1 MTWALAPGSPLAGI
15 PGLTRAAYLLSI
27 GLAVGCAYVPTT
39 QLDYDPAGP
48 KSQSP
53 APLTLAVVPFDE
65 ARLPLNMSS
74 EMAHLFLT
82 YIPGLPY
89 VEIPYERLDEYRL
102 LVLASQRKA
111 APQDEAFPIALSRA
125 VARDLRGS
133 GLFREVRDIASAA
146 DAGDADL
153 VLGGSLRSTELDVY
167 ATSYMLGMPGVAL
180 WVLPIPCASTAATI
194 QIDLSL
200 RTPKGQEVWSFPVK
214 ARASH
219 MFTLYNEWGA
229 EVVSPSPRAKR
240 RYPDSLPTDDPSIHG
255 DLEIKRY
262 GSNDLGIDGDSL
274 WAYHAEALR
283 AGMEPAKASLRDW
296 LSQSHDLNP

>member
-1 MTWALAPGSPLAGI
+1 MS
-15 PGLTRAAYLLSI
+15 
-27 GLAVGCAYVPTT
+27 
-39 QLDYDPAGP
+39 
-48 KSQSP
+48 KEE
-53 APLTLAVVPFDE
+53 TL
-65 ARLPLNMSS
+65 
-74 EMAHLFLT
+74 LFLT

-89 VEIPYERLDEYRL
+89 IEIPYERLDEYHL
-102 LVLASQRKA
+102 LVLAKKGEP
-111 APQDEAFPIALSRA
+111 APPEEGFPIALSRA

-146 DAGDADL
+146 DAGDADF
-153 VLGGSLRSTELDVY
+153 VLGGSLRSTGLDVY
-167 ATSYMLGMPGVAL
+167 ATSYMLGMPGVLL
-180 WVLPIPCASTAATI
+180 WLLPIPCASTAATI

-219 MFTLYNEWGA
+219 MFTLYDSWGA
-229 EVVSPSPRAKR
+229 ELVSPSPRPVAHGKAAVKG
-240 RYPDSLPTDDPSIHG
+240 YPDSLPAADPSG

-283 AGMEPAKASLRDW
+283 AGMEQAKASLRDW
-296 LSQSHDLNP
+296 LAQPHSVNP